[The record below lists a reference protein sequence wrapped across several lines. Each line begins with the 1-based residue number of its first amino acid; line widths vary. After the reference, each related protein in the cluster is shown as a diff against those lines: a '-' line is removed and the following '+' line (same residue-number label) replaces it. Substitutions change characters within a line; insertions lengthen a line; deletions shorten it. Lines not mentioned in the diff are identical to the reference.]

1 MAFLFKNGEQLYN
14 EGLDMIGRKD
24 FGGAKKKF
32 VDAVQ
37 KGYNADGMA
46 IVYIAILDT
55 GANRSN
61 LSCYKALRDALGNLK
76 VSSFKFGLTDI
87 DVADLIAE
95 SELDIKEIEANNIPD
110 ALYKEKSAALIA
122 CAGEFMGRIGEK
134 NLKLDEIFKGTTAAT
149 GSREALILQAEG
161 YYVLGEGSVS
171 EDPKMAS
178 EYMQMAYNFRKQ
190 LGDSGDQELRL
201 ARNYARSAR
210 CWICGRPANGEGI
223 HFQPMRSTIAP
234 VFAKAAEGEI
244 VKPYSDDVHSIYVCI
259 PCYTAISNRS
269 DDISRAYYD
278 RAMAEVHAIEARL
291 EAEIAAVRFSASMH
305 R

>member
-14 EGLDMIGRKD
+14 EGLDMIGRRD
-24 FGGAKKKF
+24 FSGARKKF

-37 KGYNADGMA
+37 KGYGADGMA
-46 IVYIAILDT
+46 DVYITILDV

-61 LSCYKALRDALGNLK
+61 IGSYKALRNALGNLK
-76 VSSFKFGLTDI
+76 VGSFKFGLTDI
-87 DVADLIAE
+87 DVNDLIAE
-95 SELDIKEIEANNIPD
+95 VELDIKEIEANNLPD

-122 CAGEFMGRIGEK
+122 CAGEYMGRLGEK

-171 EDPKMAS
+171 EDPKLAS
-178 EYMQMAYNFRKQ
+178 EYMQMSYNFRKQ

-201 ARNYARSAR
+201 AQNYARSAR

-223 HFQPMRSTIAP
+223 HFLPMRSSIAP
-234 VFAKAAEGEI
+234 VFAKTSDGEI
-244 VKPYSDDVHSIYVCI
+244 VKPFSDDIRSIYVCV

-269 DDISRAYYD
+269 DDISREYYE

-291 EAEIAAVRFSASMH
+291 EAEIASVRFSASMH